1 MISLYSELR
10 REWLLWRAYRVNA
23 ISSLVM
29 WGAIFP
35 ILLVTVQSVAANSG
49 VSFGPEEQAQSL
61 IGFIVWKLCMGV
73 LVAIPG
79 MIEEETRTGTLENVL
94 LSTYLPF
101 RTLFFYRILARSL
114 RSLLETLLL
123 AAALM
128 LLFRLPLPFPPAAWV
143 VTLLTLAGVWGVGYA
158 VAGLALT
165 QKAVGSVT
173 SLLANLAFL
182 ISGALVP
189 LEPVGMVYSVLKLV
203 VPMTW
208 GIELLRDVVL
218 NGATLPQLLQSDA
231 LLGLGVQTAVFLLAG
246 LFVFNLS
253 LQQARRMG
261 ELGAY

>member
-10 REWLLWRAYRVNA
+10 REWLLWKAYRVNA

-49 VSFGPEEQAQSL
+49 VLFGPEEQAQSL

-94 LSTYLPF
+94 LSTHLPS

-143 VTLLTLAGVWGVGYA
+143 VTLLTILPSICRP
-158 VAGLALT
+158 L
-165 QKAVGSVT
+165 ST
-173 SLLANLAFL
+173 SLRCRYTAATCSYVW
-182 ISGALVP
+182 IASLV
-189 LEPVGMVYSVLKLV
+189 S
-203 VPMTW
+203 
-208 GIELLRDVVL
+208 
-218 NGATLPQLLQSDA
+218 S
-231 LLGLGVQTAVFLLAG
+231 
-246 LFVFNLS
+246 S
-253 LQQARRMG
+253 CS
-261 ELGAY
+261 